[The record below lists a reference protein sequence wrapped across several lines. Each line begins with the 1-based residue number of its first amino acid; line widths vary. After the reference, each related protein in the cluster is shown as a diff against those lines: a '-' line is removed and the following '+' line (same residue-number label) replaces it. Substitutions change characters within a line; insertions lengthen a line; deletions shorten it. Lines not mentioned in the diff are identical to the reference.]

1 MDFKQVLEYTQNL
14 RLLYVEDD
22 EILLEDT
29 AEILEDF
36 FASIDTA
43 NNGKVGFDKYKE
55 YYDLHGEYYD
65 LIITDVNMPI
75 MDGEALINEIH
86 KINPQQAIIVVSAYS
101 ESSRLISLIQ
111 KGINNFILKPIASDQ
126 LIDILYKTS
135 QALVAIKNEQKYKKE
150 LEQINQNLDKKVQ
163 ELSQEIIFTQK
174 ISIEAIADMVE
185 GYDEDTGMHVKRIE
199 SYTQVIVDH
208 IDSRDRCPQG
218 AKDIVPFASLLHD
231 IGKLMIPKE
240 ILVKPSKLTDEE
252 FEIIK
257 THSYLGG
264 NILEKANDRFAKKFH
279 KDSYLKIASQI
290 ATYHHEKFD
299 GSGYPEGLKGE
310 EIPLCARIVAIADVY
325 DALRSKRVYKDGFSH
340 QKSLDI
346 IVSERGTSFDP
357 EVVDIFVEY
366 NQKFDEIFERLR

>member
-14 RLLYVEDD
+14 SLLYVEDD

-101 ESSRLISLIQ
+101 ESSKLISLIQ

-163 ELSQEIIFTQK
+163 ELSQVSSE
-174 ISIEAIADMVE
+174 
-185 GYDEDTGMHVKRIE
+185 
-199 SYTQVIVDH
+199 
-208 IDSRDRCPQG
+208 
-218 AKDIVPFASLLHD
+218 LLKWA
-231 IGKLMIPKE
+231 GK
-240 ILVKPSKLTDEE
+240 V
-252 FEIIK
+252 
-257 THSYLGG
+257 
-264 NILEKANDRFAKKFH
+264 
-279 KDSYLKIASQI
+279 
-290 ATYHHEKFD
+290 
-299 GSGYPEGLKGE
+299 
-310 EIPLCARIVAIADVY
+310 
-325 DALRSKRVYKDGFSH
+325 
-340 QKSLDI
+340 
-346 IVSERGTSFDP
+346 
-357 EVVDIFVEY
+357 
-366 NQKFDEIFERLR
+366 